1 MLNSSVCWLNQLNPN
16 FSWFKHVETCW
27 NHHFLLVKLHSGLV
41 QLPCLNW
48 GLAPHHQDVRR
59 YNRHLSSPNYV
70 RIPQWHPMHLLHILY
85 MYNTMHL
92 GWYNQFSD
100 TDVRC
105 IIIIIIIYI
114 YIIYVFGYTQV
125 TWNYWYRLEWYTSL
139 HIYTLYMYGNVLLT
153 PWSSPRML
161 GALGLT
167 KPPEDS
173 ASCWGFSWVRVSEMY
188 QEKHNIGFC
197 TAKNTPVLCWWRHQI
212 FFFVSHFL
220 LRIQLYIYICK
231 SSTGIGMIPCA
242 VCWTAHIH

>member
-1 MLNSSVCWLNQLNPN
+1 VYYYY
-16 FSWFKHVETCW
+16 H
-27 NHHFLLVKLHSGLV
+27 
-41 QLPCLNW
+41 
-48 GLAPHHQDVRR
+48 
-59 YNRHLSSPNYV
+59 Y
-70 RIPQWHPMHLLHILY
+70 
-85 MYNTMHL
+85 
-92 GWYNQFSD
+92 
-100 TDVRC
+100 
-105 IIIIIIIYI
+105 IYI
-114 YIIYVFGYTQV
+114 YYLCIWV
-125 TWNYWYRLEWYTSL
+125 YTSNMKL
-139 HIYTLYMYGNVLLT
+139 LISTGMIYLFAYIYTLYMYGNVLLT
-153 PWSSPRML
+153 PWSSPRMLGLGAPRGPKL